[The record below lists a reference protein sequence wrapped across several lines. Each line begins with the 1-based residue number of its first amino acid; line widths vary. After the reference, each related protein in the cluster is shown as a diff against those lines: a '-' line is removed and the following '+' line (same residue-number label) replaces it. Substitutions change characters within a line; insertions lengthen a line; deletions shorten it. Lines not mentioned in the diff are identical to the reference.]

1 MSEETAAYREN
12 YKTMEQTLREIESM
26 DVPDVDAVIPLM
38 EKFNS
43 AFLKSIARID
53 QVENLRN
60 EMMAKKTQE

>member
-12 YKTMEQTLREIESM
+12 YKTMEQTLREIEGM

-43 AFLKSIARID
+43 AYSKSIARID

-60 EMMAKKTQE
+60 DMMAKKAQE